1 MQSEL
6 LRKIDFTF
14 QNHHAYMKVEN
25 YHPTI
30 NEIIENLFTELE
42 KLSTLLGAQNHPALL
57 HPMKREVS
65 SLPRQ
70 KESTRGRFILVTHK
84 TETEIWQ
91 RHPILKAQTR
101 PRLFEAPKTNSLF
114 TIFFFFFSWKR
125 FKFYLTESSFI
136 TRAKVPF
143 DLPLF

>member
-1 MQSEL
+1 
-6 LRKIDFTF
+6 
-14 QNHHAYMKVEN
+14 MKVEN

-42 KLSTLLGAQNHPALL
+42 KLSTLLGAQNHPALQ

-84 TETEIWQ
+84 TETEI
-91 RHPILKAQTR
+91 
-101 PRLFEAPKTNSLF
+101 
-114 TIFFFFFSWKR
+114 
-125 FKFYLTESSFI
+125 
-136 TRAKVPF
+136 
-143 DLPLF
+143 